1 MSAMTTQN
9 KTGAPRALFV
19 DLNNSDVFPALA
31 IGYLTSVLRQANYE
45 VEVLSPLSQ
54 GVSGL
59 KRDLADTWK
68 DHLTRRLY
76 FSTHPIVVRF
86 HDEMRRI
93 YKRQV
98 GSPHPRLLGELDR
111 ILTERKP
118 DLILI
123 SAYLDHRPSVEAIG
137 ARAVALGIPV
147 LLGGPVFNH
156 PKIAEAW
163 RDIPGVTAIYGG
175 EAEASLPAICADLVA
190 GREPSA
196 DGVVRTDR
204 PLVAPR
210 LETLD
215 NLPIPD
221 FSDFPWGL
229 YKSRVLTVMTGR
241 GCEWGRCAF
250 CSDVI
255 TANGRGFRT
264 RPLDRVLEE
273 LAVQSRAYDTRNT
286 FFLDIKLNSDLQMWR
301 GLIDNYQRVLP
312 GGKWVGVVHVA
323 ARGENGLDR
332 DTLHAAKA
340 AGLTRVSFG
349 LESGSELLNRRMG
362 KGTSIPRTVAFLEDA
377 KDAGLSVRTTMM
389 LGFPGETEDDVWRTA
404 AFLDEYGHLL
414 DRVRISRF
422 KAIPGTRFE
431 RLHTRFPDRYQDLE
445 DFQWRYGEGR
455 ADYRYRPALA
465 SGYRKAK
472 ARVLRQV
479 FDINRKPLEDDAAMF
494 NGLM

>member
-1 MSAMTTQN
+1 MLTPILENRPT
-9 KTGAPRALFV
+9 APRALFV
-19 DLNNSDVFPALA
+19 DLNNSNVFPALA
-31 IGYLTSVLRQANYE
+31 VGYLAAVLRRSDYQ

-54 GVSGL
+54 GVPGVS
-59 KRDLADTWK
+59 RDLADTWK
-68 DHLTRRLY
+68 DHLMRRVY
-76 FSTHPIVVRF
+76 FSTHPMVVRF

-93 YKRQV
+93 YARGAGK
-98 GSPHPRLLGELDR
+98 PHPKLLGELDR
-111 ILTERKP
+111 ILRDRKP
-118 DLILI
+118 DVILV

-137 ARAVALGIPV
+137 ARAATAGIPV

-156 PKIAEAW
+156 PRIAEEW
-163 RDIPGVTAIYGG
+163 RDIPGVTAIFGG
-175 EAEASLPAICADLVA
+175 EAEEDLPAICDDLIA
-190 GREPSA
+190 GRSPLAE
-196 DGVVRTDR
+196 GIVREGR
-204 PLVAPR
+204 PLLAPR
-210 LETLD
+210 LATLD
-215 NLPIPD
+215 DLPIPD
-221 FSDFPWGL
+221 FSDFPWEL

-255 TANGRGFRT
+255 TANGRGFRS

-273 LAVQSRAYDTRNT
+273 LAQQSRAYDTRNT

-332 DTLHAAKA
+332 DALHAAKA

-349 LESGSELLNRRMG
+349 LESGSEVLNRRMG
-362 KGTSIPRTVAFLEDA
+362 KGTSIPRTVEFLEDA
-377 KDAGLSVRTTMM
+377 KAAGLSVRTTMM
-389 LGFPGETEDDVWRTA
+389 LGFPGETEDDVWQSA
-404 AFLDEYGHLL
+404 AFLDQYGHLL

-431 RLHTRFPDRYQDLE
+431 RLHTRFPDRYRDLE
-445 DFQWRYGEGR
+445 DFRWRYGEGR

-465 SGYRKAK
+465 AGYRKAK
-472 ARVLRQV
+472 ARVLNQV